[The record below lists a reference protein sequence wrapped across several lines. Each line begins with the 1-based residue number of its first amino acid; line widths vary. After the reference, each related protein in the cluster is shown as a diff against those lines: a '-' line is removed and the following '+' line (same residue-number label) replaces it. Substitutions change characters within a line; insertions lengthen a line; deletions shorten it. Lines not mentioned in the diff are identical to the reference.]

1 MKEKNEKKCI
11 RSGIVL
17 LLFFVFL
24 ITLTVIDSK
33 AGELRDYKLPSQMS
47 QQFDNRSFDWATTKS
62 KMSSQFDSQSLEQ
75 TQTPIKSSS
84 ELSIDVYEKFRQ
96 DVKKLT
102 RQKRTELK
110 VGFEEKAKNT
120 TNQIEKTY
128 YSRLIAILTELGIN

>member
-1 MKEKNEKKCI
+1 MKKEQKKYI
-11 RSGIVL
+11 RRQYYYYY
-17 LLFFVFL
+17 FFCFSDQF
-24 ITLTVIDSK
+24 TVIDSR
-33 AGELRDYKLPSQMS
+33 AGEFRDSRLPSQMS
-47 QQFDNRSFDWATTKS
+47 QQFDNRSFDSATTKS

-75 TQTPIKSSS
+75 TQTSIKSSS

-128 YSRLIAILTELGIN
+128 YSHLIAILTELGIN